1 MRRIRVIPVLLI
13 SDGKMVKTEKFK
25 APKYVGDPINAIRIF
40 NEKGVDELAVCD
52 ISKNRKTRGPDMK
65 LMEKLASEAFM
76 PMAYAGGI
84 SNRQQGMDLIKSGF
98 EKLAISTGL
107 MESPNLVTELSD
119 HLGSQSVVAAVDYKQ
134 GIFGGARQYVN
145 SGTTK
150 VKGDLIE
157 LISKWVDQGAG
168 EVWLNNIDREASYA
182 GYDTKTIKRASEI
195 IRVPIVSMGGA
206 GSITHMKEAIDAGA
220 SAVAAGAMFI
230 YQRPHNAVLVSYLKE
245 PLTA

>member
-1 MRRIRVIPVLLI
+1 
-13 SDGKMVKTEKFK
+13 MVKTEKFK

-52 ISKNRKTRGPDMK
+52 ISKNRKAQGPDMK

-84 SNRQQGMDLIKSGF
+84 STRQQGIDLIKSGF
-98 EKLAISTGL
+98 EKLALSTGL
-107 MESPNLVTELSD
+107 IQSPNLVAELSEQ
-119 HLGSQSVVAAVDYKQ
+119 LGSQSVVAAVDYRQ
-134 GIFGGARQYVN
+134 SMFGGARQYVN

-150 VKGDLIE
+150 VKGDLFD
-157 LISKWVDQGAG
+157 LISKWVNQGAG
-168 EVWLNNIDREASYA
+168 EVWLNSMEREASYE
-182 GYDTKTIKRASEI
+182 GYDIKTIKRASET
-195 IRVPIVSMGGA
+195 IRVPIVCMGGA

-230 YQRPHNAVLVSYLKE
+230 YQRPHNAVLISYLKE
-245 PLTA
+245 PLDA